1 MEDIIKA
8 LSGKKTY
15 ALCSIGFG
23 LIALV
28 ILDYVKIPQEQ
39 LSQLIDAVTLAA
51 IAALR
56 AGAK

>member
-15 ALCSIGFG
+15 ALCSVGLG

-28 ILDYVKIPQEQ
+28 ILDFIKIPQEQ

-56 AGAK
+56 ASSK

>member
-15 ALCSIGFG
+15 TLCSIGLG

-28 ILDYVKIPQEQ
+28 ILDYVKIPQDQ
-39 LSQLIDAVTLAA
+39 MGQMIDAITLAS

-56 AGAK
+56 AGSK